1 MAARCYINRRGFG
14 LSKKKR
20 GNYESNTRNDIN
32 PN

>member
-14 LSKKKR
+14 LFKKKE
-20 GNYESNTRNDIN
+20 GNYKSNTGNDIN